1 METVYTQLMDTATHR
16 RAAARTAPSV
26 RPLIDRVS
34 DYLPPDSVRLVEEAY
49 AFAAEAHA
57 GQMRLTGDPYI
68 VHPLDAAMTVAGLQ
82 LDGAAVAAAL
92 LHDVQE
98 DCGVPN
104 QTLAKRFGP
113 EVAKLVDGAT
123 KLEKIAWLAPGERP
137 GDKALQAE
145 NLRKMFLA
153 MAEDIRVVIIKLAD
167 RLHNMRTLD
176 AKPPEKRLRTAQ
188 ETMEIYAP
196 LANRLGIWQL
206 KWELEDLAFRY
217 LEPERYK
224 QIAKLIQSKRAVRER
239 YVAQV
244 ERILSEELEKQGIQ
258 AEVKG
263 RAKHIYSIAQ
273 KADKYAAEHKGF
285 EQIYDLL
292 ALRVVVNTVSDC
304 YNALGV
310 VHGLWHPMPG
320 QFDDYIASPKESLYQ
335 SLHTTVMSIGAR
347 PLEVQI
353 RTYDMHQLAEY
364 GVAAHWRYKEGG
376 RDGSGR
382 RDIRYEE
389 RMSWLRQLLEWQ
401 RDMSQAEEFVESVK
415 TDLFRDQVFVYTPK
429 GEIKEMPAG
438 ATPIDFAYRVHT
450 ELGHKCVG
458 AKVNARLVPLNY
470 QLKTGDVVEIVGG
483 KSSRGPSRD
492 WLNPNLG
499 YVKTNHSR
507 EKIRQ
512 WFKRQEREENIER
525 GREIIDKELRRIGLS
540 LAECQD
546 EVLKIFKYETLDD
559 LLAALG
565 YGGVTS
571 AHIPARLAPLIHK
584 DEEPEL
590 PVTQGP
596 QPRIYSSTVQVLG
609 TGDLLTQIAR
619 CCNPVPGDRIIG
631 YVTRSRGVTIH
642 REDCYNVLHED
653 EKERLVDVEW
663 GRSGQMYPVAV
674 HIEAWDRVGLL
685 RDVSTMIAD
694 EKVNMV
700 GVRTQENG
708 DRTVSVFLTL
718 ETTGIQQL
726 TRLMTKLEAVR
737 GIIGVTRQ
745 IDSRRAA
752 AADGR

>member
-1 METVYTQLMDTATHR
+1 MDTATHK

-34 DYLPPDSVRLVEEAY
+34 EYLPPDSVRLVEEAY

-104 QTLAKRFGP
+104 QALAKRFGP

-217 LEPERYK
+217 LDPERYR

-244 ERILSEELEKQGIQ
+244 ERILSEELEKQGVE

-353 RTYDMHQLAEY
+353 RTHDMHQLAEY

-540 LAECQD
+540 LGECQD

-559 LLAALG
+559 FLAALG

-590 PVTQGP
+590 PATQGP

-737 GIIGVTRQ
+737 GIIAVTRQ

>member
-1 METVYTQLMDTATHR
+1 MTTVVHEPSIQPLLEK
-16 RAAARTAPSV
+16 AAA
-26 RPLIDRVS
+26 
-34 DYLPPDSVRLVEEAY
+34 YLPADKIGLIEAAY

-57 GQMRLTGDPYI
+57 GQKRLTGDPYI
-68 VHPLDAAMTVAGLQ
+68 VHPLDAAITVAGLQ
-82 LDGAAVAAAL
+82 LDAAAVAAAL

-104 QTLAKRFGP
+104 DDIRKRFGA

-123 KLEKIAWLAPGERP
+123 KLERLPWLAPGERP
-137 GDKALQAE
+137 GDQHIQAE

-176 AKPPEKRLRTAQ
+176 AKPLEKRLRTAQ

-196 LANRLGIWQL
+196 LANRLGIWQI
-206 KWELEDLAFRY
+206 KWELEDLAFRH
-217 LEPERYK
+217 LHPDRYK
-224 QIAKLIQSKRAVRER
+224 QIARLLQSKRTVRER
-239 YVAQV
+239 YIAQV
-244 ERILSEELEKQGIQ
+244 EKVLNEELQKHGIE

-292 ALRVVVNTVSDC
+292 ALRVIVNSVGDC

-335 SLHTTVMSIGAR
+335 SLHTTVMAIGAR
-347 PLEVQI
+347 PLEIQI
-353 RTYDMHQLAEY
+353 RTHEMHQLAEY
-364 GVAAHWRYKEGG
+364 GVAAHWRYKEAGPG
-376 RDGSGR
+376 QRDVQ
-382 RDIRYEE
+382 YQE
-389 RMSWLRQLLEWQ
+389 RMAWLRQLIEWQ
-401 RDMSQAEEFVESVK
+401 RDMAGAEDFVESVK

-450 ELGHKCVG
+450 ELGHHCIG
-458 AKVNARLVPLNY
+458 GKVNGRLVPLNY
-470 QLKTGDVVEIVGG
+470 QLQNGDVVEILSG

-499 YVKTNHSR
+499 YARTGHTR

-512 WFKRQEREENIER
+512 WFKKQERAENIER
-525 GREIIDKELRRIGLS
+525 GREIIEKELRRLNLS
-540 LAECQD
+540 LSECQP
-546 EVLKIFKYETLDD
+546 ELLKIFKYEQIDD

-565 YGGVTS
+565 YGGLTTT
-571 AHIPARLAPLIHK
+571 HIAARLEPLVHK
-584 DEEPEL
+584 DEQPEAL
-590 PVTQGP
+590 PVERP
-596 QPRIYSSTVQVLG
+596 HPRVQSHSVQVLG
-609 TGDLLTQIAR
+609 TGDLLTQMAR

-631 YVTRSRGVTIH
+631 YVTRSRGVTVH

-653 EKERLVDVEW
+653 EKDRLVDVEW
-663 GRSGQMYPVAV
+663 GRTGEMYPVAV
-674 HIEAWDRVGLL
+674 HIDAWDRVGLL
-685 RDVSTMIAD
+685 RDLSTVVSE
-694 EKVNMV
+694 EKVNMM
-700 GVRTQENG
+700 GVRTEHDD
-708 DRTVSVFLTL
+708 DRTTSVYLTL
-718 ETTGIQQL
+718 ETTGIAQL
-726 TRLMTKLEAVR
+726 SRLMAKLESVR
-737 GIIGVTRQ
+737 GVITVNRQ
-745 IDSRRAA
+745 LDGQRRAQ
-752 AADGR
+752 GSL

>member
-1 METVYTQLMDTATHR
+1 MDTATR
-16 RAAARTAPSV
+16 LPAPDTAAPGPGA
-26 RPLIDRVS
+26 LIERVS
-34 DYLPPDSVRLVEEAY
+34 AYLPPESVTLVREAY
-49 AFAAEAHA
+49 DFAADAHA
-57 GQMRLTGDPYI
+57 DQKRLTGDPYI
-68 VHPLDAAMTVAGLQ
+68 IHPLDAAMTVAGLQ

-104 QTLAKRFGP
+104 ETIARRFGAD
-113 EVAKLVDGAT
+113 VARLVDGAT
-123 KLEKIAWLAPGERP
+123 KLKKIAWLAPGERP
-137 GDKALQAE
+137 GDQALQAE

-176 AKPPEKRLRTAQ
+176 AHPLEKQRRIAQ

-206 KWELEDLAFRY
+206 KWELEDLAFRH
-217 LEPERYK
+217 LEPDRYK
-224 QIAKLIQSKRAVRER
+224 AIARQVASKRAVRER

-244 ERILSEELEKQGIQ
+244 EKILSEELKKQGIA

-263 RAKHIYSIAQ
+263 RAKHIFSIAQ
-273 KADKYAAEHKGF
+273 KAEKYAAEHKGF

-292 ALRVVVNTVSDC
+292 ALRVVVDSVSDC

-310 VHGLWHPMPG
+310 IHGLWHPIPG

-353 RTYDMHQLAEY
+353 RTQEMHQLAEY
-364 GVAAHWRYKEGG
+364 GLAAHWRYKESGAHDG
-376 RDGSGR
+376 KRDF
-382 RDIRYEE
+382 RYEE

-401 RDMSQAEEFVESVK
+401 RDMSQVEEFVESVK

-429 GEIKEMPAG
+429 GEIKEMPQG

-450 ELGHKCVG
+450 ELGHRCVG
-458 AKVNARLVPLNY
+458 AKVNGRLVPLTY
-470 QLKTGDVVEIVGG
+470 QLKTGDIVEIVAG
-483 KSSRGPSRD
+483 KNSRGPSRD

-499 YVKTNHSR
+499 YIKGGHSR

-525 GREIIDKELRRIGLS
+525 GREIIDKEMRRMGLS
-540 LAECQD
+540 LSECQD
-546 EVLKIFKYETLDD
+546 EVLKIFHFEALDD
-559 LLAALG
+559 FLAALG
-565 YGGVTS
+565 YGGVSS
-571 AHIPARLAPLIHK
+571 AHIPARLAPLVHK
-584 DEEPEL
+584 EEEQLPPPPE
-590 PVTQGP
+590 GP
-596 QPRIYSSTVQVLG
+596 APRIYSSTVQVLG

-619 CCNPVPGDRIIG
+619 CCNPVPGDQILG
-631 YVTRSRGVTIH
+631 YVTRSRGVTVH
-642 REDCYNVLHED
+642 RADCYNVLHED

-663 GRSGQMYPVAV
+663 GRTGQLYPVAV
-674 HIEAWDRVGLL
+674 QIEAWDRVGLL
-685 RDVSTMIAD
+685 RDVSTMVAD

-700 GVRTQENG
+700 GVRTQEKG
-708 DRTVSVFLTL
+708 DRTVCVFLTL
-718 ETTGIQQL
+718 ETTGIPQL
-726 TRLMTKLEAVR
+726 SRLMTKLEAVR
-737 GIIGVTRQ
+737 GVMSVTRAL
-745 IDSRRAA
+745 DRRAGA
-752 AADGR
+752 AEAI